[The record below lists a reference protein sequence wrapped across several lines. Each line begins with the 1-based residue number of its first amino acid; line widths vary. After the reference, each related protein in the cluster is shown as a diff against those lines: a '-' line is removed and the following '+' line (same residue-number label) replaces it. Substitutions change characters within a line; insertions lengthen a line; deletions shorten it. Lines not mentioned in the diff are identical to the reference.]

1 MRGAFTDARDR
12 KRGFF
17 ELADRGT
24 LFLDE
29 IAETS
34 GSVQVRLL
42 RALQERE
49 IRPIG
54 ADAVIK
60 IDVRIIAATNRDLR
74 EAMQEG
80 RFREDL
86 FYRLNVFRI
95 HLPPLRERK
104 EDIPYLA
111 EYFVRLYAER
121 NRKPV
126 EGISD
131 RAMGYLL
138 NYEYPGNIRELEN
151 AMERAVTLVETPR
164 IQPVDLPP
172 EIFEGGI
179 PLLTGGSG
187 GDGYPDNLTL
197 EELERR
203 YILRVLAKT
212 GGNMT
217 KAARSLGISRSTLWR
232 KVGKYGIAVDG
243 HR

>member
-1 MRGAFTDARDR
+1 
-12 KRGFF
+12 
-17 ELADRGT
+17 
-24 LFLDE
+24 
-29 IAETS
+29 
-34 GSVQVRLL
+34 V
-42 RALQERE
+42 
-49 IRPIG
+49 G

-131 RAMGYLL
+131 QAMGYLL
-138 NYEYPGNIRELEN
+138 NYDFPGNIRELEN

-172 EIFEGGI
+172 EVFEGG
-179 PLLTGGSG
+179 
-187 GDGYPDNLTL
+187 
-197 EELERR
+197 
-203 YILRVLAKT
+203 
-212 GGNMT
+212 
-217 KAARSLGISRSTLWR
+217 
-232 KVGKYGIAVDG
+232 
-243 HR
+243 